1 MILAAIEKKIG
12 EHLALLGDRLRA
24 AWWRLRGAGLG
35 NKSRVGRNCTIM
47 RPWRLVTGERVQLE
61 HQVYI
66 KITGDEAKVKLGN
79 EVFIGYGTELDI
91 SDSLALGNQVLIA
104 PGCFITDHHHK
115 RGAHAQI
122 AAQGCE
128 SAPVV
133 IEDDV
138 WLGAN
143 AVVLP
148 GIRIGRGAIVGA
160 NAVVTHDVEAMT
172 IVAGAPARAIGM
184 RD

>member
-1 MILAAIEKKIG
+1 MMFASFENLYGA
-12 EHLALLGDRLRA
+12 HLALVGERTRA
-24 AWWRLRGAGLG
+24 AWWRLRGANLG
-35 NKSRVGRNCTIM
+35 SKSRIGQACRIV
-47 RPWRLVTGERVQLE
+47 RPWRLHTGERIQFE

-66 KITGDEAKVKLGN
+66 KITRDEASIWMGK
-79 EVFIGYGTELDI
+79 EVFIGYGGELDI
-91 SDSLALGNQVLIA
+91 SESLTLGNHVLIA

-115 RGAHAQI
+115 RGAHELI

-128 SAPVV
+128 AAPVV

-148 GIRIGRGAIVGA
+148 GIRIGKSAIVGA
-160 NAVVTHDVEAMT
+160 GAVVTHDVESMT
-172 IVAGAPARAIGM
+172 VVAGAPARKIGT
-184 RD
+184 RA

>member
-1 MILAAIEKKIG
+1 MLAAIEKRYG
-12 EHLALLGDRLRA
+12 PYLALLGDRMRA
-24 AWWRLRGAGLG
+24 AWWRMRGARLG
-35 NKSRVGRNCTIM
+35 GKSRIGRNCAIM
-47 RPWRLVTGERVQLE
+47 RPWCLVTGERVQLE
-61 HQVYI
+61 RQVYI
-66 KITGDEAKVKLGN
+66 KITSDAARVELGD
-79 EVFIGYGTELDI
+79 EVFIGYGAELDI
-91 SDSLALGNQVLIA
+91 SDSLSLGNHVLIA

-115 RGAHAQI
+115 RGAHDRI

-143 AVVLP
+143 AIVLP
-148 GIRIGRGAIVGA
+148 GIRIGAGAIVGA
-160 NAVVTHDVEAMT
+160 GAVVTHDVEAMS
-172 IVAGAPARAIGM
+172 IVAGVPARVIGK